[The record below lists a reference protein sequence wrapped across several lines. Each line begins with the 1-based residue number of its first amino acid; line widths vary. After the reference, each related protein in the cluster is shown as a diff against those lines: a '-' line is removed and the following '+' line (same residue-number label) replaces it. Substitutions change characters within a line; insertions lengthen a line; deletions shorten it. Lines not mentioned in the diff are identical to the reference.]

1 MENDRPSK
9 IDNYDTIVVIGIIVT
24 SVSSLVYIPI
34 LFVFFSKSFTRI
46 KVIQI
51 QLILVSI
58 LHSITFLY
66 KGSSTQEFLCLTK
79 GMLNLLPYF
88 STITTET
95 VIVYVALDLVWH
107 QKDQKIKKR

>member
-1 MENDRPSK
+1 MENDRPSQ

-51 QLILVSI
+51 QLILVSNYI
-58 LHSITFLY
+58 FIQRFFDTRVFMSNERNADFTSLFL
-66 KGSSTQEFLCLTK
+66 
-79 GMLNLLPYF
+79 NNNN
-88 STITTET
+88 
-95 VIVYVALDLVWH
+95 
-107 QKDQKIKKR
+107 

>member
-34 LFVFFSKSFTRI
+34 LFVSFSKSFTRI

-66 KGSSTQEFLCLTK
+66 KGSST
-79 GMLNLLPYF
+79 
-88 STITTET
+88 
-95 VIVYVALDLVWH
+95 
-107 QKDQKIKKR
+107 